1 MINMMTPT
9 LTSSCAKSIMGL
21 CNLSLQIG
29 DYRPRFSRMLRPL
42 TWLKTH
48 AISILLYHWN
58 KLALGDQVTS
68 LNSFY
73 IIDFIKTKSTKSTKS
88 HHPYLFCPIVL

>member
-1 MINMMTPT
+1 MINMINMMTLT
-9 LTSSCAKSIMGL
+9 LTSSFAKSIMGL

-29 DYRPRFSRMLRPL
+29 DYRPQAR
-42 TWLKTH
+42 
-48 AISILLYHWN
+48 N

-73 IIDFIKTKSTKSTKS
+73 IIDFIKTKSTKSTKP
-88 HHPYLFCPIVL
+88 HHTYLFCPIVL

>member
-1 MINMMTPT
+1 MINMMTLT
-9 LTSSCAKSIMGL
+9 LTSSCAKSIIGL

-42 TWLKTH
+42 T
-48 AISILLYHWN
+48 SILLYHWY

-73 IIDFIKTKSTKSTKS
+73 IIDFVKTKSTKSTKS